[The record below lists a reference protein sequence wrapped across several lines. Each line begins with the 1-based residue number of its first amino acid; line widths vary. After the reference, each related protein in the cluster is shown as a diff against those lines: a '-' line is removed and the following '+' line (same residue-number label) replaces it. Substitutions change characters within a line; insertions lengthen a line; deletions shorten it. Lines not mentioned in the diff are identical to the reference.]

1 MKKKYIL
8 LIHFFFWFY
17 IINQTLFPLY
27 INKIEKTF
35 YNDVSIA
42 MVLIILNFYIFYFW
56 LLPALFKLRY
66 KVLSFIIGI
75 LAAIAFGLLR
85 VAAYYFVYKYIIK
98 APYAD
103 LVIKDWEIYG
113 EIRGAIVTSIYALLI
128 KFTVDWF
135 QSQRQKSEL
144 INQNQASELALLRS
158 QINPHFL
165 FNTLNNIYSLVYQK
179 SDDAPDAVMKL
190 SSIMRYMLYDA
201 NFEKVPLKKEI
212 EYLISFIELQKL
224 RVKSRNFIEINIK
237 GDISEQQVVPM
248 ILIPFVENAFKHGSK
263 KVDDPGI
270 IVFIEATQSSLSC
283 IIINYVAED
292 LANKDNTGGIGLSN
306 TKRRLQLL
314 YPKSHQLEIKQT
326 ADKFIVKLEI
336 SL

>member
-165 FNTLNNIYSLVYQK
+165 FNTLNNI
-179 SDDAPDAVMKL
+179 
-190 SSIMRYMLYDA
+190 MRYMLYDA